1 MEHIAT
7 SVPLYVQIAEGL
19 LDQIE
24 SGKLAPGARLPSER
38 KLSKTLG
45 VNRLTLR
52 RALSRLEAQGVI
64 IRQHG
69 KGNFVTEP
77 KIERRAGRLVSFTTG
92 MQRRGYT
99 PGARVITFEQRPAE
113 VAIAGHLGLPV
124 STLVYYVRRLRS
136 INQEPV
142 MLEEL
147 WLPVHLF
154 PGFEHYDLT
163 SRSVYGIME
172 TEYDVS
178 MGKAR
183 RALEPVVAT
192 EYEAELL
199 GVETGAPLMLER
211 RIGFDR
217 DERLI
222 EYGKDLYRGDR
233 FRFVTED
240 ALWEP

>member
-7 SVPLYVQIAEGL
+7 SVPLYVQITEGL

-38 KLSKTLG
+38 KLSEALG

-77 KIERRAGRLVSFTTG
+77 KIERRTGRLVSFTTG

-113 VAIAGHLGLPV
+113 VAIAGHLELPV

-154 PGFEHYDLT
+154 PGFERYDLT
-163 SRSVYGIME
+163 SRSVYEIME
-172 TEYDVS
+172 KEYDVS

-217 DERLI
+217 DERLV